1 MRNKLFLAFL
11 LVILTAL
18 VSSLLFERLIM
29 KDFEEYD
36 RGKREDR
43 RYWLLA
49 TIEGGYQDRGWNMTS
64 LADSIHWGMLLGFD
78 IKVVDSEGKEI
89 LNSQKVMAALPP
101 AMKRRMEAIIRGHSE
116 MNEFDEYPLFS
127 EGEEIGTLYVRPLA
141 RVGPAQLKEEIFM
154 RRGKYF
160 LIVSFLIAGAG
171 AVAMAVFFSLS
182 LSRPIKRLKEAAG
195 RVAKGDFSVR
205 VNVEPAAPVRKN
217 RLLRSLHSDELKGLA
232 ECFNYMAEALE
243 KQEALRKRL
252 TSNITHELRTPVAV
266 VRAQVE
272 AMIDGVIENKARGLA
287 TISREIEKLTR
298 LIEGIEDLTKAEA
311 SFLSEIEYGTLKLGE
326 FLKSITDAMK
336 PIFHEKGLGLDLIGG
351 DSLSVVTDAEK
362 LERIVKNI
370 LSNSLK
376 YTEQGGVLIQYGREG
391 KEGKEFF
398 IDIRDTGRGI
408 SEEEVP
414 RIFKRFYRGR
424 DASDSG
430 AGIGLAIVKEL
441 TELMRG
447 RVDVRSSVGEGTT
460 FRIWLPIK

>member
-18 VSSLLFERLIM
+18 VSSLLFEKLIM

-36 RGKREDR
+36 RGTREDH

-49 TIEGGYQDRGWNMTS
+49 TIEGSYQDGGWNMTS

-78 IKVVDSEGKEI
+78 IRIVDSGGKEV
-89 LNSQKVMAALPP
+89 LNLREVMATLPP
-101 AMKRRMEAIIRGHSE
+101 AMKRRMEAIIRRHSE
-116 MNEFDEYPLFS
+116 ISEFEEYPLYS
-127 EGEEIGTLYVRPLA
+127 EGEEIGTLYVRPLT
-141 RVGPAQLKEEIFM
+141 RMGSAQLKEEIFM

-160 LIVSFLIAGAG
+160 LIISFLIAGAG

-205 VNVEPAAPVRKN
+205 VDIEPTALRRNN
-217 RLLRSLHSDELKGLA
+217 RLLRSLHTDELKSLS
-232 ECFNYMAEALE
+232 ESFNYMAEALE
-243 KQEALRKRL
+243 KQEALRKWL

-272 AMIDGVIENKARGLA
+272 AMIDGVIEDKAQGLA

-298 LIEGIEDLTKAEA
+298 LMEGIEDLTKAEA
-311 SFLSEIEYGTLKLGE
+311 SFLSEIEYRMLNLRE
-326 FLKSITDAMK
+326 FLKGIADAME
-336 PIFHEKGLGLDLIGG
+336 PIFHEKGLGLALIEG

-362 LERIVKNI
+362 LERIIKNI

-376 YTEQGGVLIQYGREG
+376 YTEHGGVLIQYGREG
-391 KEGKEFF
+391 REFF
-398 IDIRDTGRGI
+398 IDIKDTGRGI
-408 SEEEVP
+408 AEEEVP
-414 RIFKRFYRGR
+414 RIFKRFYRGKN
-424 DASDSG
+424 ASDSG

-441 TELMRG
+441 IELMRG
-447 RVDVRSSVGEGTT
+447 RIDVRSRVGEGTT